1 LQTEAQKFCESFA
14 RQLVPFG
21 ARLDRVIS
29 TLSGSM
35 GQIDLEC
42 LTEIRSALRD
52 VHYRYS
58 SLQERVEN
66 QQAYLLILGP
76 LKSGKSTLMN
86 AISRAYVSEVSSLPA
101 YPALVYVKN
110 GDQPRYL
117 ATDYRG
123 DTREFSD
130 GSRMCAEIQQEHKR
144 LADAILEV
152 ERTDQEFD
160 PTIHYPEAI
169 KRLNVEVPAQALA
182 SSGTVLIDTPGL
194 YSRMKLGYEQVTREF
209 RNTAAC
215 AIFVVKGDNL
225 FFEKVFEE
233 FEDLLNSFN
242 RIFLVANIDKSKQD
256 LQADGSLSV
265 SLESSEP
272 GEVIEAFKSLSTSAK
287 IRQAIDDERLIIYPI
302 DLLSAASKRL
312 AGADQEDADHASD
325 YEWSDEF
332 WEEAGAE
339 SKTENDNS
347 FDLFL
352 TDLTNY
358 LNSSQY
364 IQDFMADSLRMADEL
379 SQRTVELADSYA
391 AEKLLESCADLR
403 TTIANKHKQLE
414 AIAKLKDMDWSGVF
428 WHLEEEKKRL
438 LKALEEDHT
447 QLISSLGLGY
457 AAWQQTDGCW
467 QELID
472 RHLKIIVANETRRE
486 ANRILEHIGALLG
499 GYSGGA
505 RLNMFQMGRL
515 HQAGLQIEE
524 HLPPLLQGLGQEVQ
538 VSVPELTLAQD
549 EVPLKRSLIDMV
561 LFRKRAKV
569 CEKFFGVEG
578 DKQIPAGKKRKRL
591 TGDAEEFLK
600 EQVSSQIREQLP
612 ELQRRY
618 ISEVLDLYQQQFI
631 TMIQHQADAL
641 RASVTQEI
649 SDCQANL
656 KSLMLAI
663 GMLEGTRV
671 SAQML
676 TETLAQIQAE
686 YAIKLETEETE
697 HWVPEAA
704 EMIENSGNE
713 QVENTE
719 VEVAAKAEAGNSDD
733 EDIYPEFDT
742 SAASI

>member
-1 LQTEAQKFCESFA
+1 M
-14 RQLVPFG
+14 
-21 ARLDRVIS
+21 D
-29 TLSGSM
+29 
-35 GQIDLEC
+35 QIDLEC
-42 LTEIRSALRD
+42 LSEINSALRD
-52 VHYRYS
+52 VQFRYS
-58 SLQERVEN
+58 ALQERVEN

-86 AISRAYVSEVSSLPA
+86 AISGAYVSEVTSLPA

-110 GDQPRYL
+110 GEQPRYL
-117 ATDYRG
+117 ATDYKG

-130 GSRMCAEIQQEHKR
+130 GSHMCSEIQREHKR
-144 LADAILEV
+144 LADALLEA
-152 ERTDQEFD
+152 ERADLDFE
-160 PTIHYPEAI
+160 PTAHFPEAI
-169 KRLNVEVPAQALA
+169 KRLNVELPANALA

-194 YSRMKLGYEQVTREF
+194 YSRMKFGYEQVTREF

-272 GEVIEAFKSLSTSAK
+272 DQVIEAFKSLSTSAK
-287 IRQAIDDERLIIYPI
+287 VRQAIDDERLIIYPI

-312 AGADQEDADHASD
+312 VGAESGAEDHLSD
-325 YEWSDEF
+325 YEFADEF
-332 WEEAGAE
+332 WAEAHSEAV
-339 SKTENDNS
+339 TENDNG
-347 FDLFL
+347 FDHFL
-352 TDLTNY
+352 TDLTEY

-364 IQDFMADSLRMADEL
+364 IKDFMADSLRMADEL
-379 SQRTVELADSYA
+379 SQKAVELAGSNA
-391 AEKLLESCADLR
+391 AEKLLDSCADLR
-403 TTIANKHKQLE
+403 AGIEQKQKQLE

-447 QLISSLGLGY
+447 RLIGSLGLGFS
-457 AAWQQTDGCW
+457 AWQQTDSCW
-467 QELID
+467 QDLID

-486 ANRILEHIGALLG
+486 ANRILDHIETLLG

-524 HLPPLLQGLGQEVQ
+524 HLPALLQGLGQEIQ
-538 VSVPELTLAQD
+538 VKTPELVLSQD
-549 EVPLKRSLIDMV
+549 EIPLKRSLVDLM

-569 CEKFFGVEG
+569 SEKFFGTDG

-591 TGDAEEFLK
+591 AADAEEFLK
-600 EQVSSQIREQLP
+600 EQLGSQVHEQLP

-618 ISEVLDLYQQQFI
+618 ISEVLDSYQEQFVMMIQQQ
-631 TMIQHQADAL
+631 ADIL
-641 RASVTQEI
+641 QETVTQEI
-649 SDCQANL
+649 SDSQASL
-656 KSLMLAI
+656 RSLMIVI
-663 GMLEGTRV
+663 GMLEGTKV
-671 SAQML
+671 SALNL
-676 TETLAQIQAE
+676 TDTLEQIQSDFAIDLKADDAALEAQSWVTDGAASAE
-686 YAIKLETEETE
+686 SIERKVVTASEEVSVDEPAESAET
-697 HWVPEAA
+697 VVEA
-704 EMIENSGNE
+704 EP
-713 QVENTE
+713 
-719 VEVAAKAEAGNSDD
+719 DD

-742 SAASI
+742 SVASI